1 MTTATTSVA
10 APIAA
15 VGAHGG
21 RDAGTSAAIG
31 AVRACPACGGSND
44 ASAVFCANPACG
56 KALGEFRYVREELD
70 AERRWHESVAER
82 VTAFVGRPH
91 YVVAHALWFAA
102 WVAVNTAGVAAVRAF
117 DQYPFSL
124 LGILLS
130 IEAIFIT
137 GFVLISQN
145 RQAAHADKRAELD
158 YEVNVRTYREIGEI
172 RDTLR
177 ALQRQLERQLERQLA
192 ELERRGEPSAG

>member
-1 MTTATTSVA
+1 MTA
-10 APIAA
+10 A
-15 VGAHGG
+15 
-21 RDAGTSAAIG
+21 TSAAD
-31 AVRACPACGGSND
+31 AHDADASDAMAPARSCPACGGSND
-44 ASAVFCANPACG
+44 ADAVFCANPACG

-70 AERRWHESVAER
+70 AGRRWHESVAER

-91 YVVAHALWFAA
+91 YVVAHTLWFAA
-102 WVAVNTAGVAAVRAF
+102 WIAVNTAGAAAMRAF

-172 RDTLR
+172 RDALR
-177 ALQRQLERQLERQLA
+177 ALQRQLA
-192 ELERRGEPSAG
+192 HLERRGEPSAP